1 MPIVQISR
9 IQHRRGR
16 STDLPQLAAG
26 ELGWVIDEQKLFI
39 GNGTVADG
47 APAVGNTEI
56 LTSSSSAF
64 SSALKYV
71 YKGYLGN
78 ATPIVTGAGVDVLRT
93 LQERLD
99 DYVSVKAFGAVGDGV
114 TNDTV
119 ALQRALEEL
128 YSDSV
133 DEDDVQ
139 SSRILFF
146 PAGQYNITTSLKIPP
161 YARLMGEGIDGSVIY
176 QSGGA
181 APVAVTE
188 DNGGNTYDVGGIG
201 AGAAT
206 RPTQISIEGIQF
218 WNGEAYAGFS
228 IDCATNVRFVN
239 CGFKGTYAAGGA
251 NNDNSAGVRVR
262 STSALPCSNIIFDS
276 CQFKKFSSLIDFS
289 EDVTSVK
296 FLNCDFNEA
305 LNGARLGYATDGSTN
320 GKTYG
325 PVNIQFLHNTW
336 SNIGR
341 NAIKVHANGSVR
353 NIISM
358 GNFYAADIANNFEEY
373 NTNFPA
379 DIFATLS
386 LSANECTSSNDYF
399 ERSGLRSNSIAP
411 SQEVEGISI
420 VDDTVK
426 EITLADN
433 TAAATTTGIRIKAL
447 SGSAFAVKYKIDRGT
462 NFRTG
467 TLTAVGAEGTVQQF
481 ADDYVETADIGVT
494 LTVDVDNLD
503 STVTPGNETLLV
515 KYTTSSSGTAATMS
529 YQTTIIS

>member
-56 LTSSSSAF
+56 LTAGSSAF
-64 SSALKYV
+64 SSALQYV

-99 DYVSVKAFGAVGDGV
+99 DYVSVKAFGAMGDGV

-133 DEDDVQ
+133 DEDEVQ

-146 PAGQYNITTSLKIPP
+146 PAGTYNITTSLKIPP
-161 YARLMGEGIDGSVIY
+161 YARLLGEGIEGSVIY
-176 QSGGA
+176 QSGGNA
-181 APVAVTE
+181 SVAVTE

-206 RPTQISIEGIQF
+206 RPTQIFIEGIQF
-218 WNGEAYAGFS
+218 QNGEAYPGFS

-239 CGFKGTYAAGGA
+239 CGFLGTYAAGGA

-262 STSALPCSNIIFDS
+262 STSALPCSNVIFDS
-276 CQFKKFSSLIDFS
+276 CQFNKFSSLVDFND
-289 EDVTSVK
+289 DVTSVK
-296 FLNCDFNEA
+296 FINCDFNEA
-305 LNGARLGYATDGSTN
+305 LNGARVGYATDGSTN
-320 GKTYG
+320 GKTFG

-341 NAIKVHANGSVR
+341 HAIKVHANGSVR

-358 GNFYAADIANNFEEY
+358 GNFYAANIANNFEEY

-420 VDDTVK
+420 VDGTVR

-433 TAAATTTGIRIKAL
+433 TAATTTTGIRIKAL

-481 ADDYVETADIGVT
+481 ADDFVETADIGVT

-503 STVTPGNETLLV
+503 STVTPGNETLVV
-515 KYTTSSSGTAATMS
+515 KYITTSSGTAATMS